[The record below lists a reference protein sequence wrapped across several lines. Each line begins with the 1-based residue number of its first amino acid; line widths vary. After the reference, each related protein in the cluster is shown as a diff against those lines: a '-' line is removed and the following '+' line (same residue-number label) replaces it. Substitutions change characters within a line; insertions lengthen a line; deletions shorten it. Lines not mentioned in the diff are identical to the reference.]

1 MIGKAGVNA
10 MNDAT
15 ELSVFLEIKARIDA
29 LLIRLQAMSADSF
42 GINTDEVSKD
52 HIVSLVY
59 VEEALAE
66 TVLFC
71 PTTRERK

>member
-1 MIGKAGVNA
+1 MGDHQ

-71 PTTRERK
+71 PAEHAEKF